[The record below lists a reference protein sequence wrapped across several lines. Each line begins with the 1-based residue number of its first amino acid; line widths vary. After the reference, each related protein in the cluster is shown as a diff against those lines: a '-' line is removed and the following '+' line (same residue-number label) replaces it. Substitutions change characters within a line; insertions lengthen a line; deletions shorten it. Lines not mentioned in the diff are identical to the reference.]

1 MASKKKVPADLRTID
16 MFSGRTK
23 LDEIKEKEQA
33 AEEVIEEEER
43 TATVADDRTLSER
56 AEDTAIRWLGL
67 DAFHEG
73 DDVKVA
79 VHPEGHAV
87 VVLVNTHGPMK
98 APYGTQTFKLSR
110 DQWRKLVEL
119 VRFESDQ

>member
-1 MASKKKVPADLRTID
+1 MASKKIPADLRTID
-16 MFSGRTK
+16 MFSGRTT
-23 LDEIKEKEQA
+23 LDDLREREQA
-33 AEEVIEEEER
+33 AEALLEEEER
-43 TATVADDRTLSER
+43 TASVEDNRTLPER

-87 VVLVNTHGPMK
+87 LVLVSTYGPVSV
-98 APYGTQTFKLSR
+98 PYGTIVLKLSR
-110 DQWRKLVEL
+110 DQWEKLKKL
-119 VRFESDQ
+119 ATLES

>member
-33 AEEVIEEEER
+33 AEEVVEEEER
-43 TATVADDRTLSER
+43 TAKAEDLRTLAEK
-56 AEDTAIRWLGL
+56 AEDCAIRWLGL

-73 DDVKVA
+73 DDIKVA

-87 VVLVNTHGPMK
+87 LVLVSTHGPK
-98 APYGTQTFKLSR
+98 KVPYGTTTLKLSR
-110 DQWRKLVEL
+110 DQWEKLKAL
-119 VRFESDQ
+119 VMFES

>member
-1 MASKKKVPADLRTID
+1 MASKKKVSADLRTVD

-33 AEEVIEEEER
+33 AEEIIEEEER
-43 TATVADDRTLSER
+43 TASVEDTRTLPER

-73 DDVKVA
+73 DDIKVA

-87 VVLVNTHGPMK
+87 LVLVATHGPK
-98 APYGTQTFKLSR
+98 KVPYGTTILKLSR
-110 DQWRKLVEL
+110 DQWEKLKAL
-119 VRFESDQ
+119 VMFES